1 MLVQEV
7 KNSSQSSK
15 TNITPRIFICNTN
28 YTVQKPQQ
36 GVAHLSSVRIRIEGI
51 QVELFTY

>member
-28 YTVQKPQQ
+28 YMVQKPQQ